1 MSLEDV
7 RMSEQLHACL
17 DCDAWVTALSDANAG
32 GALRKSSDLL
42 IGEGHRLPPGTIAF
56 PP

>member
-1 MSLEDV
+1 
-7 RMSEQLHACL
+7 MSEQLHACL

-42 IGEGHRLPPGTIAF
+42 IIEGHWLPPGTTAF
-56 PP
+56 PAMT

>member
-32 GALRKSSDLL
+32 GAL
-42 IGEGHRLPPGTIAF
+42 PPGTIAF

>member
-42 IGEGHRLPPGTIAF
+42 IVEGHRLPPGTIPF